1 MRHSDFVPRDTRPVI
16 IPPAGVGQPASR
28 EPRDTRPVIIP
39 PAEVGQSASRER
51 LRLLPTVPAGEARGE
66 EGEGGTRAD
75 EGGAGAKPRP
85 PASPS
90 IRSTERRRWSA
101 DLVGPATAG
110 LVLHGAGGIGKSA
123 LAAEIMARA
132 GVLQPGRVT
141 AVLSGEV
148 CADRLLA
155 GLAAALRRHP
165 VAGSWTGERAAAV
178 AAAGQLG
185 LPADHRMAL
194 LRQHVLGEVPV
205 LVCLDDFDDNL
216 SAESG
221 SWTVADPALAALLA
235 DWVEAPQL
243 GRLLI
248 TCRQP
253 FTLPGSAGRALGWR
267 RLGPLSRSGAGR
279 LATSLPALGRL
290 SEQDLDRAW
299 RLLGGHPRAMEYL
312 DVLLGSGQAEF
323 GDLARRLRTAVQ
335 ARTGSPVARTGPDAP
350 TGLSPAAADAIALAA
365 ADLLFG
371 DLWRR
376 LSDGARDLLTGVSV
390 YREPVGWHPLL
401 LGGQPGHS
409 AVLAALA
416 AEGEAA
422 GLLTVDHRCE
432 PPVVFVHRWTASEM
446 HGRLAAEGHGAEV
459 ADAHRRAAEYWRQ
472 RVAAAPQDRD
482 ALREAGYH
490 RLMAGGPPGREQPA
504 PGGTARPGRGRL
516 LAVAAA
522 AAAVTVTGVAVVTAA
537 VAGAFPS
544 GGPGPDRGSRSGQT
558 AALAGRS
565 VAVRDQ
571 AAAWIARQ
579 VSGDAIV
586 ACDPAMCAALE
597 AHRVVPTNL
606 LVLRPSAP
614 DPLGS
619 DVVVATAA
627 VRSQFGGRLASV
639 YAPTVLAS
647 FGAGVLRI
655 DVRAVAPDGAAAY
668 RASLAADLAARREA
682 GRQLLGNRRITGSAA
697 ARGELLTGR
706 VDPRLLITLAAL
718 AATGPVRVTAFTDS
732 GPGAGP
738 GAPLRGVELA
748 LPPGAVAGPARDGP
762 AGGGHGGGGHGGGAA
777 ARSILAFVRAQRP
790 PYRPA
795 RAGIVPGPGG
805 AQALSIQFAAPSP
818 VGLLETQPRS

>member
-1 MRHSDFVPRDTRPVI
+1 
-16 IPPAGVGQPASR
+16 
-28 EPRDTRPVIIP
+28 
-39 PAEVGQSASRER
+39 
-51 LRLLPTVPAGEARGE
+51 
-66 EGEGGTRAD
+66 
-75 EGGAGAKPRP
+75 
-85 PASPS
+85 
-90 IRSTERRRWSA
+90 
-101 DLVGPATAG
+101 
-110 LVLHGAGGIGKSA
+110 
-123 LAAEIMARA
+123 
-132 GVLQPGRVT
+132 
-141 AVLSGEV
+141 
-148 CADRLLA
+148 
-155 GLAAALRRHP
+155 
-165 VAGSWTGERAAAV
+165 
-178 AAAGQLG
+178 
-185 LPADHRMAL
+185 MAL
-194 LRQHVLGEVPV
+194 LRQYVLGEVPV

-312 DVLLGSGQAEF
+312 DVLLGAGQAEF

-350 TGLSPAAADAIALAA
+350 TGLSPAAADAVALAA

-409 AVLAALA
+409 AALAALA
-416 AEGEAA
+416 ADGEAA
-422 GLLTVDHRCE
+422 GLLTVDHRSE

-472 RVAAAPQDRD
+472 RVAAAPQDRH

-490 RLMAGGPPGREQPA
+490 RLRAGGPPGREQLT
-504 PGGTARPGRGRL
+504 PGRTARPGRGRL
-516 LAVAAA
+516 LAAAA
-522 AAAVTVTGVAVVTAA
+522 AAAVTGAAVVTAA
-537 VAGAFPS
+537 AAGAFPS
-544 GGPGPDRGSRSGQT
+544 GGPGPDRGPRPAQT

-586 ACDPAMCAALE
+586 ACDPAMCAALQ
-597 AHRVVPTNL
+597 AHRVAPTNL

-627 VRSQFGGRLASV
+627 VRSQFGSRLASV

-647 FGAGVLRI
+647 FGAGLLRI

-718 AATGPVRVTAFTDS
+718 AAAGPVRVTAFTDS

-748 LPPGAVAGPARDGP
+748 LPPGAVAGPARDGS
-762 AGGGHGGGGHGGGAA
+762 AGGGHGGGAA
-777 ARSILAFVRAQRP
+777 ARSILAFMRAQRP